1 MKLIALLFLVSGLAH
16 AVQIARIKVETGIP
30 GVNFDGGL
38 SITVRDG
45 KLHSFSM
52 AVNTP
57 DNEPVNDTF
66 DSLESGR
73 VLQDRSGAARLRML
87 PGFSDVTGG
96 NFRMEATRCG
106 GGNHSVD
113 FRLGQDASGAWV
125 ATQGARRVRT
135 VVMRAQVN
143 ALQRKFEGCFNGV
156 RVQ

>member
-1 MKLIALLFLVSGLAH
+1 MKLIPLLFLISGLAQ
-16 AVQIARIKVETGIP
+16 AGQIARIRVDTGIP
-30 GVNFDGGL
+30 GVSFDGSLG
-38 SITVRDG
+38 ITVSDG

-57 DNEPVNDTF
+57 DNRPVNDTF

-73 VLQDRSGAARLRML
+73 ILQDRTGSARLRML

-96 NFRMEATRCG
+96 NFRLEATRCG

-125 ATQGARRVRT
+125 ATQGSRRVRT